1 LSAVD
6 EMIRRYVEVIE
17 LQNKQMKLIE
27 RIFERIEKLEKRVR
41 EKALS
46 P

>member
-1 LSAVD
+1 MSAVD

-27 RIFERIEKLEKRVR
+27 KIFERIENLEKRVR
-41 EKALS
+41 EKAPS

>member
-1 LSAVD
+1 MSALD

-27 RIFERIEKLEKRVR
+27 RIFERLERLEKRVR
-41 EKALS
+41 EKASSL
-46 P
+46 